1 MKNDVVIIGAGH
13 AGGMAAISLRQR
25 KYQGSITL
33 VGEERFFLIKDQ
45 HYQKDFFLVNLE
57 KKHCI

>member
-25 KYQGSITL
+25 KYQGSIGVQISLITL
-33 VGEERFFLIKDQ
+33 NQNSPHSFFYVLA
-45 HYQKDFFLVNLE
+45 
-57 KKHCI
+57 